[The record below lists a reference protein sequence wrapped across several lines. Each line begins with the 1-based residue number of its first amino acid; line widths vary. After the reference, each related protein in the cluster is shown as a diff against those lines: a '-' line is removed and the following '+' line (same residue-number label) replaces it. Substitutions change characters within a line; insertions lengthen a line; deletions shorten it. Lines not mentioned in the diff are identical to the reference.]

1 MNNNAEQAPARAW
14 QPLTFGGVA
23 RYAHDWL
30 GRLLATLLF
39 FAAFAAGVVVFVANR
54 AWTPV
59 IEAAI
64 EKLPPTAEIRAGR
77 LTAPAP
83 LLLAESPFLSVRL
96 NPENAPSPSS
106 PADLQIELAR
116 NDLRL
121 RSIFGAAAIPYQPQ
135 WTIGLSANEREPWWG
150 AWKPAALAW
159 LWIGTALYLLISWFF
174 LALIY
179 FIPARI
185 AAFYADKNVTLFGAW
200 KLSMAALM
208 PGAILLSIALL
219 LYGLA
224 QIRLLELLGA
234 FVLHFAIGLIFVTG
248 GAMRLPSVIHNVQN
262 PFEPEPPAEEA
273 PAPAEEKKNPFA

>member
-1 MNNNAEQAPARAW
+1 MDNNAEQAPARAW

-30 GRLLATLLF
+30 GRLLATLLLI
-39 FAAFAAGVVVFVANR
+39 AALAAGVVVFVANR
-54 AWTPV
+54 AWAPV

-83 LLLAESPFLSVRL
+83 LLLAESPFLSIRL
-96 NPENAPSPSS
+96 NPEDAASPSS
-106 PADLQIELAR
+106 PSDLQIELAR
-116 NDLRL
+116 NDLRF
-121 RSIFGAAAIPYQPQ
+121 RSIFGAAVIPYQPH
-135 WTIGLSANEREPWWG
+135 WTLGLSRAELEPWWG

-159 LWIGTALYLLISWFF
+159 LWVGTALYLLVSWTF

-185 AAFYADKNVTLFGAW
+185 AAFYADKNLTLFGAW
-200 KLSMAALM
+200 KLCMAALM

-219 LYGLA
+219 LYGAA

-234 FVLHFAIGLIFVTG
+234 FVLHFAIGLLFVIG
-248 GAMRLPSVIHNVQN
+248 GLMRLPGVGQNVQN
-262 PFEPEPPAEEA
+262 PFESEPRHE
-273 PAPAEEKKNPFA
+273 AEEKKNPFA